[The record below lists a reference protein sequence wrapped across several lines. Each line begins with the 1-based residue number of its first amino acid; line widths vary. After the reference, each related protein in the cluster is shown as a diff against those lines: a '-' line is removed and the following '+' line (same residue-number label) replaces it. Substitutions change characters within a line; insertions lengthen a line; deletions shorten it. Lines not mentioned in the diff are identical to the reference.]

1 MIDESIFK
9 AYDIRGTY
17 PDQLDED
24 LARDIG
30 RAFVN
35 HLSLSGSRVVVARDM
50 RISGENMQEA
60 FIEGITEAGAD
71 VLSLGMVSTDALY
84 FAVGH
89 LEEPGGAMITASH
102 NPKNY
107 NGFKLCREEAIALS
121 GESGIGEIQDLI
133 TSGKLPEPAE

>member
-9 AYDIRGTY
+9 AYDIRGPSPDQLAEDLASAPGRASGEEMVDAATVKAGDIRGTY

-35 HLSLSGSRVVVARDM
+35 HLGLPGSRVVVARDM
-50 RISGENMQEA
+50 RPSGEDLQAA
-60 FIEGITEAGAD
+60 FIEGVTQAGAD
-71 VLSLGMVSTDALY
+71 VLSLGTVSTDALY

-89 LEEPGGAMITASH
+89 LEEPGGALT
-102 NPKNY
+102 P
-107 NGFKLCREEAIALS
+107 
-121 GESGIGEIQDLI
+121 
-133 TSGKLPEPAE
+133 